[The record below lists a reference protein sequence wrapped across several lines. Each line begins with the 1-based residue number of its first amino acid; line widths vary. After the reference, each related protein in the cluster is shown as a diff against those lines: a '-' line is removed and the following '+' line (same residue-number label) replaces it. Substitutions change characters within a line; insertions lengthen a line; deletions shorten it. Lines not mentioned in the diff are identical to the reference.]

1 MIIDIIVWKHIRFQ
15 NVFHPHEKEKLLLS
29 NSFSLK
35 SVFEKAPFSWRSSV
49 DGWPNRGNKPAFSR
63 CGFCFKSEPTR
74 NETLKWLWN
83 CTVEWQS
90 CNGFLFL
97 SYFLD
102 YLLIIVDRC
111 SPRTENK
118 YHRLVRI
125 HINVYA
131 WFLSTEDFADE
142 FRRKGIVFNRALED
156 LEDRAKKCESLKNLV
171 S

>member
-1 MIIDIIVWKHIRFQ
+1 MLFIHMKKKNCCCQIPSVWR
-15 NVFHPHEKEKLLLS
+15 
-29 NSFSLK
+29 
-35 SVFEKAPFSWRSSV
+35 
-49 DGWPNRGNKPAFSR
+49 AFSKKLR
-63 CGFCFKSEPTR
+63 FRDGVVWTVGLTVEINLRFHDVDSEPTW

-83 CTVEWQS
+83 CTVESQS

-102 YLLIIVDRC
+102 YLLIIVDYC
-111 SPRTENK
+111 SPRTEDK
-118 YHRLVRI
+118 YHLLVRI
-125 HINVYA
+125 HINNVHA

>member
-1 MIIDIIVWKHIRFQ
+1 MTV
-15 NVFHPHEKEKLLLS
+15 KL
-29 NSFSLK
+29 NSGVTKLQ
-35 SVFEKAPFSWRSSV
+35 WI
-49 DGWPNRGNKPAFSR
+49 
-63 CGFCFKSEPTR
+63 
-74 NETLKWLWN
+74 
-83 CTVEWQS
+83 
-90 CNGFLFL
+90 LFL

-102 YLLIIVDRC
+102 YLLIIVDCC
-111 SPRTENK
+111 SPRTEDK

-125 HINVYA
+125 DINVYA